1 MPASTLYA
9 HAVHNSLRNP
19 TPASVS
25 FHEHSLLNSI
35 IYLFDIFGNTSSSTR
50 TKRKTGHAG
59 NTLGY
64 AEEGTRIFLAQSTLV
79 LRTALNERG
88 KRKEE
93 RGKRNETPI

>member
-9 HAVHNSLRNP
+9 HAVHDSLWN
-19 TPASVS
+19 AASGSVS
-25 FHEHSLLNSI
+25 SHERSLLNSI

-64 AEEGTRIFLAQSTLV
+64 AEEGTRLFLAQQYARPKDSAQ
-79 LRTALNERG
+79 R

-93 RGKRNETPI
+93 